1 MSPEQEQALGALMA
15 RTQRADAAAYD
26 LLLEELQIVVRRFVR
41 RRVGD
46 VPWLEDVVQETL
58 IAVHRGRHSWN
69 PARPFVPWLY
79 AVAQSRL
86 IDVIRRERRVAA
98 REVTHERALAAAYEH
113 SVEAAVLAGS
123 EIRAAMTSLSP
134 PQRRVVELL
143 KLEERSIQDVAA
155 VLGLSEGNVRIIAHR
170 AMKQLRRAIGRR

>member
-1 MSPEQEQALGALMA
+1 MSPEQERALGLLMA
-15 RTQRADAAAYD
+15 RTQRADAAACD
-26 LLLEELQIVVRRFVR
+26 LLLKELQVVVRRFAR

-98 REVTHERALAAAYEH
+98 REVSHENALAAAYKH
-113 SVEAAVLAGS
+113 SVEASVQAAS
-123 EIRAAMTSLSP
+123 EIRTAMASLTP

-155 VLGLSEGNVRIIAHR
+155 ALGLSEGNVRVIAHR
-170 AMKQLRRAIGRR
+170 AMTRLRRVVGRP